1 MILLNNFKNLNLR
14 KDFDNKLD
22 NEKKY
27 KKKNIFFDNLYNLMN
42 DKSFKFFYDE
52 YFDTWD
58 NIEVMIMYIKLFDLI
73 QNEYFKKFH
82 KIITNDEMN
91 EYLFKIMNNKVLRK
105 MVVDSFLNY
114 KKNNN
119 KIFEI
124 NKIENKK
131 NINHKKSNNFI
142 K

>member
-1 MILLNNFKNLNLR
+1 MLLLNNFKNLNLR
-14 KDFDNKLD
+14 NDLDNKLD

-42 DKSFKFFYDE
+42 DKSFKFFYNE

-58 NIEVMIMYIKLFDLI
+58 NIEVMIMYMKLFDLI
-73 QNEYFKKFH
+73 QNEYFKKFD
-82 KIITNDEMN
+82 KIISNHEMN

-131 NINHKKSNNFI
+131 NINDKKSNNFI

>member
-1 MILLNNFKNLNLR
+1 
-14 KDFDNKLD
+14 
-22 NEKKY
+22 
-27 KKKNIFFDNLYNLMN
+27 
-42 DKSFKFFYDE
+42 
-52 YFDTWD
+52 
-58 NIEVMIMYIKLFDLI
+58 
-73 QNEYFKKFH
+73 
-82 KIITNDEMN
+82 
-91 EYLFKIMNNKVLRK
+91 K

-131 NINHKKSNNFI
+131 KINDKKSNNFI